1 MRRHNK
7 RGERGAAMVE
17 AAMILPVISLFFGL
31 SIWMMSS
38 YYEKLNQMQTARYD
52 VAYYAAHS
60 CDETAPAGNAGAG
73 EGDDMDVGGVGGA
86 KGKGGQDVAPPGEMG
101 KSLNTKTR
109 IAHET
114 TDKEVNKFGYSRP
127 VRNSSHMMCN
137 EKHNGGGISSIFS
150 FAKSFF

>member
-1 MRRHNK
+1 
-7 RGERGAAMVE
+7 MVE

-38 YYEKLNQMQTARYD
+38 YYEKLTQMQTARYD
-52 VAYYAAHS
+52 VAYYASHS
-60 CDETAPAGNAGAG
+60 CDETAPSGNASSDQG
-73 EGDDMDVGGVGGA
+73 EDMDVGEIDPNA
-86 KGKGGQDVAPPGEMG
+86 KGKGDNAPGENAEMKKVLDK
-101 KSLNTKTR
+101 KSK

-137 EKHNGGGISSIFS
+137 EKHYGGSLVSIFKYGKNL
-150 FAKSFF
+150 F